1 MPKIASICN
10 SITIMPIAQKW
21 NESQQG
27 ESITNKF
34 LDRIKSQD
42 PLKPRIEEAQNR
54 LEVQI
59 SKLEKFSGRLHDKD
73 KAIFGRIVHAIQ
85 SADSFYATVLS
96 NELSQ
101 VRRVSKMVDSTKLAL
116 GQIQMRLNTVT
127 ELGDLVVTLSPAMSA
142 IQGIQT
148 GLSSMMPKADQSF
161 GEISELFGS
170 IMAQSNQIPTTTAS
184 ETAGNSE
191 VSEEAMKIME
201 EASALIE
208 ENAKSKFP
216 DPSLLR
222 EGKNTESSYIPS
234 STRKQTATSLY

>member
-184 ETAGNSE
+184 E
-191 VSEEAMKIME
+191 
-201 EASALIE
+201 
-208 ENAKSKFP
+208 
-216 DPSLLR
+216 
-222 EGKNTESSYIPS
+222 
-234 STRKQTATSLY
+234 KQETLK